1 MSRGKNKN
9 MFNTEIADRLIAVRK
24 ALGYTDQ
31 RVFAPHIGVA
41 WRTLQTYEQGT
52 VKKMPLAY
60 IEALNKQF
68 NVSKDWIYTGEGP
81 MFIDSG
87 SISQSINGNGNNQI
101 NGTNNSISGQL
112 VQKESSIDISD
123 EDDMI
128 DIPYLHDVVASAGGG
143 AVIPHD
149 IENSFIKFSS
159 AFLKDFLRVDR
170 FKGIHV
176 ISATGN
182 SMEPTIVAGELLM
195 VNPYENEECKI
206 KDGAIYVI
214 VCSDSVFVKRI
225 RKNPITK
232 EMKLISD
239 NREVDDIIIQGDDFD
254 GCKIIGRVVGH
265 FDKL

>member
-1 MSRGKNKN
+1 
-9 MFNTEIADRLIAVRK
+9 MFNIEIADRLIAVRK

-31 RVFAPHIGVA
+31 RVFAPQIGVS

-68 NVSKDWIYTGEGP
+68 NVSKDWIYTGKGS
-81 MFIDSG
+81 MFIEKG
-87 SISQSINGNGNNQI
+87 SVSQNAVGNGNNQV
-101 NGTNNSISGQL
+101 NGSNNSISGISA
-112 VQKESSIDISD
+112 QKEDVADYQEED
-123 EDDMI
+123 EMI
-128 DIPYLHDVVASAGGG
+128 NIPYLHDVVASAGGG

-170 FKGIHV
+170 FGGIHV

-182 SMEPTIVAGELLM
+182 SMEPTIAAGELLM
-195 VNPYENEECKI
+195 VNPYENEDCKI

-214 VCSDSVFVKRI
+214 ICSDSVFVKRI
-225 RKNPITK
+225 RTNPITK
-232 EMKLISD
+232 EMKLVSD
-239 NREVDDIIIQGDDFD
+239 NREVDDIIIKGDDFD